1 MSLEYN
7 GTEGVADPGY
17 STGVADLNL
26 FYEPADLC
34 WVMISSALVL
44 LMIPGVAFFYAGLA
58 RRKSALHVLFS
69 VMLVCCVACFQ
80 WFFWGFSLT
89 FSSESSSIFLGNL
102 ANFGFRDVLA
112 QPSGPVPQILFA
124 LFQGMFAMIT
134 PALAI
139 GAITDRGRVLPAVV
153 FTFIWCTVVYDPV
166 AYWTWNSQ
174 GWLFEKGSL
183 DFAGGGPVHMSSGIA
198 ALAYSLMLGRRTGYA
213 KMSGLP
219 YRPHNV
225 THIVLGTILLW
236 VGWFGFN
243 GGSALASNLR
253 AIMACFVSNLAA
265 AVGGITWC
273 LLDLRIE
280 KKWSCVGFCSGVVAG
295 LVAITPGA
303 GFVTPWAA
311 VIFGIVGAAVCNF
324 STKLKFLVGI
334 DDALDVFALHGMGGF
349 IGNVLTGVFADKQMA
364 ALDGTEIEGGW
375 VEGNYKQIGWQLA
388 GCAAILGWVFSI
400 TCIILFVMNLIP
412 GLSLRVSAE
421 EEEMGLDDGQL
432 GEFAYDYVE
441 VTRHIS
447 GNGLGL
453 SGASTAEKV

>member
-1 MSLEYN
+1 MSLVYN
-7 GTEGVADPGY
+7 GTEGKPDAGY
-17 STGVADLNL
+17 STHVSDLNL
-26 FYEPADLC
+26 FYDAADMC

-44 LMIPGVAFFYAGLA
+44 LMIPGVGFFYAGLA
-58 RRKSALHVLFS
+58 RRKSALHVLFM

-89 FSSESSSIFLGNL
+89 FAGNGSSFLGDL
-102 ANFGFRDVLA
+102 GNFGFRDVLA

-139 GAITDRGRVLPAVV
+139 GAIADRGRVLPAVV

-166 AYWTWNSQ
+166 AYWTWNSN
-174 GWLFEKGSL
+174 GWMYKKGSL
-183 DFAGGGPVHMSSGIA
+183 DFAGGGPVHMTSGIA
-198 ALAYSLMLGRRTGYA
+198 ALAYSLVLGRRTGYS
-213 KMSGLP
+213 KMHGLP

-225 THIVLGTILLW
+225 THIMLGTVLLW

-253 AIMACFVSNLAA
+253 AIMACFVTNLAA

-273 LLDLRIE
+273 LLDLRLE

-303 GFVTPWAA
+303 GFVTPWASF
-311 VIFGIVGAAVCNF
+311 VFGVVGAVVCNF
-324 STKLKFLVGI
+324 GTKVKFLVGI
-334 DDALDVFALHGMGGF
+334 DDALDVFALHGIGGF
-349 IGNVLTGVFADKQMA
+349 AGNVMTGIFADKQMA
-364 ALDGTEIEGGW
+364 ALDGTEIPGGW
-375 VEGNYKQIGWQLA
+375 VEGHYVQLGWQLA
-388 GCAAILGWVFSI
+388 GSMAILGWVFTV
-400 TCIILFVMNLIP
+400 TCIILFAMNMVP
-412 GLSLRVSAE
+412 GLQLRVTAE
-421 EEEMGLDDGQL
+421 EEEMGLDDAQL

-441 VTRHIS
+441 VTRNIS
-447 GNGLGL
+447 GMPP
-453 SGASTAEKV
+453 ASPIGSMPEKAV